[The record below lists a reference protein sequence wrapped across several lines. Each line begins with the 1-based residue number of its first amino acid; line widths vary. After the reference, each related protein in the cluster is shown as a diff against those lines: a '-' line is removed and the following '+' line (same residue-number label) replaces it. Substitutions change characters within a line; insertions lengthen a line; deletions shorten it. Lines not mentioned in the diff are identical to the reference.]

1 MKRSDRFVLTAALL
15 VIALQM
21 VAPGGRSAA
30 HAAPVAPCD
39 LRLRVELTPDV
50 PYPRDAGFV
59 SSLLGNHLEYQ
70 LTLLRQDPEDSSA
83 ITLDLT
89 GPGPL
94 AGCRDVV
101 SSLRKDARVA
111 SVEVQPVA
119 ARAALPVMSP
129 ALAPGNQPVSTVQPM
144 GTLQAGPDGD
154 WVLKRSSDVSYAQ
167 QARVRYEC
175 DISAVDQTGFDP
187 TEDDGGVPPDEVAGK
202 RAAYL
207 RAEAACFEAHGYIVR

>member
-1 MKRSDRFVLTAALL
+1 MKRSDRLLTAALL
-15 VIALQM
+15 IIAVQM
-21 VAPGGRSAA
+21 VTLGGRSAA

-70 LTLLRQDPEDSSA
+70 LTLLRQDPENYSV
-83 ITLDLT
+83 ITFNLT
-89 GPGPL
+89 GPGPV

-101 SSLRKDARVA
+101 SSLRKDARVL
-111 SVEVQPVA
+111 SVEVQSVA
-119 ARAALPVMSP
+119 TRAALPVMSP

-144 GTLQAGPDGD
+144 GTVQAGPDGD
-154 WVLKRSSDVSYAQ
+154 WILKRSSDVSYAQ

-175 DISAVDQTGFDP
+175 DISAADQTGFDP
-187 TEDDGGVPPDEVAGK
+187 TEDDGGVPPDEITGR

-207 RAEAACFEAHGYIVR
+207 RAEVACFEAHGYIVR

>member
-1 MKRSDRFVLTAALL
+1 MKRSDRLLTAALL
-15 VIALQM
+15 IIALQM
-21 VAPGGRSAA
+21 ITLGGRSAA
-30 HAAPVAPCD
+30 QAAPVAPCD

-50 PYPRDAGFV
+50 PYPRDTGFV

-70 LTLLRQDPEDSSA
+70 LTLLRQDPENSSI
-83 ITLDLT
+83 ITLNLT
-89 GPGPL
+89 GPGPV

-101 SSLRKDARVA
+101 TSLRKDARVA

-119 ARAALPVMSP
+119 ARAGLPVMRP

-144 GTLQAGPDGD
+144 GTVQAGPDGD
-154 WVLKRSSDVSYAQ
+154 WVLKRSSDVSYAR

-175 DISAVDQTGFDP
+175 DISAADQTGFDP
-187 TEDDGGVPPDEVAGK
+187 TEDDGGVPADEITVR

>member
-1 MKRSDRFVLTAALL
+1 MKRSDRLLTAALL
-15 VIALQM
+15 IIALQM
-21 VAPGGRSAA
+21 VTLGGRSAA
-30 HAAPVAPCD
+30 QAAPVAPCD

-50 PYPRDAGFV
+50 PYPRDTGFV

-70 LTLLRQDPEDSSA
+70 LTLLRQDPENSSI
-83 ITLDLT
+83 ITLNLT
-89 GPGPL
+89 GPGPV

-101 SSLRKDARVA
+101 TSLRKDARVA

-119 ARAALPVMSP
+119 ARAASPVMSP
-129 ALAPGNQPVSTVQPM
+129 ALAPGNQPVKTVQPM
-144 GTLQAGPDGD
+144 GTVQAGPDGD
-154 WVLKRSSDVSYAQ
+154 CVLKRSSDVSYAR

-175 DISAVDQTGFDP
+175 DISAADQTGFDP
-187 TEDDGGVPPDEVAGK
+187 TEDDGGVPADEITGR

>member
-1 MKRSDRFVLTAALL
+1 MKRSDRLLTAALL
-15 VIALQM
+15 IIALQM
-21 VAPGGRSAA
+21 ITLGGRSAA
-30 HAAPVAPCD
+30 QAAPVAPCD

-50 PYPRDAGFV
+50 PYPRDTGFV

-70 LTLLRQDPEDSSA
+70 LTLLRQDPENSSI
-83 ITLDLT
+83 ITLNLT
-89 GPGPL
+89 GPGPV

-101 SSLRKDARVA
+101 TSLRKDARVA

-119 ARAALPVMSP
+119 ARAGLPVMRP

-144 GTLQAGPDGD
+144 GTVQAGPDGD
-154 WVLKRSSDVSYAQ
+154 WVLKRSSDVSYAR

-175 DISAVDQTGFDP
+175 DISAADQTGFDP
-187 TEDDGGVPPDEVAGK
+187 TEDDGAVPADEITVR

>member
-1 MKRSDRFVLTAALL
+1 MKRSDRLLTAALL
-15 VIALQM
+15 IIALQL
-21 VAPGGRSAA
+21 VTLGGRSAA
-30 HAAPVAPCD
+30 QAAPVAPCD

-50 PYPRDAGFV
+50 PYPRDTGFV

-70 LTLLRQDPEDSSA
+70 LTLLRQDPENSSI
-83 ITLDLT
+83 ITLNLT
-89 GPGPL
+89 GPGPV

-119 ARAALPVMSP
+119 ARAALPVMRP
-129 ALAPGNQPVSTVQPM
+129 ALAPGNQPASTVQPM
-144 GTLQAGPDGD
+144 GTVQAGPDGD
-154 WVLKRSSDVSYAQ
+154 WVLKRSSDVSYAR

-175 DISAVDQTGFDP
+175 DISAADQAGFDP
-187 TEDDGGVPPDEVAGK
+187 TEDDGGVPADEITGR

-207 RAEAACFEAHGYIVR
+207 RAEAACFEAHGYIER